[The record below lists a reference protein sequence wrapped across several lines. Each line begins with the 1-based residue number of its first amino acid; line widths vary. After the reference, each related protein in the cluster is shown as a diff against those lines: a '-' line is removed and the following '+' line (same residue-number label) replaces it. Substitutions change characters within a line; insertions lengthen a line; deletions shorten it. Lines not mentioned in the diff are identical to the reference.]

1 MTRKLDVL
9 GRMHERIMGEPCTR
23 DKIRE
28 LVDDDKPST
37 APVRRPSFP
46 KPASHSLLAGMQV
59 NPPNLYQMRLF
70 RKDAPFKAAEAS
82 HRTKHRK
89 SVGRRSVS
97 LPDIVSSQGGEGS
110 GSAPGSE
117 PEASTQAPPKGT
129 IAEVPKTVVP
139 NDLIWVARHTK
150 VTLDVCQLAAS
161 LFTAQVGSIDR
172 PMNKD
177 QFSKCLVKVIGVQS
191 VDKLPPEVVKHAF
204 TIADADKNGTVEFT
218 EFVAWYSSVGFSAN
232 VALTP
237 EERSFRNFCKDHD
250 MSLIDMDR
258 YKKYF
263 DEFDADGSGA
273 IEYEEFENLVKKCAR
288 VPKGVEVPPSRLKNL
303 WKEAD
308 SDGGGSIDFQEY
320 ALFYRKNFESGTNG
334 GFESFYKNV
343 RPPLGEGY
351 LSRRSE

>member
-9 GRMHERIMGEPCTR
+9 GRMHERIMGEPCCR

-28 LVDDDKPST
+28 LADDDRPST
-37 APVRRPSFP
+37 VVRRPTVA
-46 KPASHSLLAGMQV
+46 KPASHNLLAGLAV
-59 NPPNLYQMRLF
+59 SPPNMYQMRLF
-70 RKDAPFKAAEAS
+70 RKDAPFKAAEAF
-82 HRTKHRK
+82 HRAKHRK
-89 SVGRRSVS
+89 SVGRSVS
-97 LPDIVSSQGGEGS
+97 LPDIVSSQGAEGS
-110 GSAPGSE
+110 GSSPGSE
-117 PEASTQAPPKGT
+117 PEASTQAPQKGHL
-129 IAEVPKTVVP
+129 AGEVPKTVVP

-150 VTLDVCQLAAS
+150 VTLDVCQHAAAM
-161 LFTAQVGSIDR
+161 FTAQSGGIDKPLTR
-172 PMNKD
+172 D
-177 QFSKCLVKVIGVQS
+177 QFAKCLLKVTGVHS
-191 VDKLPPEVVKHAF
+191 IDKLPTEVARHAF
-204 TIADADKNGTVEFT
+204 KIADADKNGTIEFT

-237 EERSFRNFCKDHD
+237 EEREFRDFCKTHG
-250 MSLIDMDR
+250 MSLCMADR

-263 DEFDADGSGA
+263 DEFDSDGSGA

-320 ALFYRKNFESGTNG
+320 ALFFRKNFESGSSG

-343 RPPLGEGY
+343 RPPLGQGT
-351 LSRRSE
+351 LSRRS

>member
-1 MTRKLDVL
+1 M
-9 GRMHERIMGEPCTR
+9 
-23 DKIRE
+23 
-28 LVDDDKPST
+28 
-37 APVRRPSFP
+37 
-46 KPASHSLLAGMQV
+46 
-59 NPPNLYQMRLF
+59 YQMRLF
-70 RKDAPFKAAEAS
+70 RKDAPFKAAEAF
-82 HRTKHRK
+82 HRAKHRK
-89 SVGRRSVS
+89 SVGRSVS
-97 LPDIVSSQGGEGS
+97 LPDIVSSQGAEGS

-117 PEASTQAPPKGT
+117 PEASTQTPPKGT
-129 IAEVPKTVVP
+129 VAEVPKTVVP

-150 VTLDVCQLAAS
+150 VTLDVCQLAAA
-161 LFTAQVGSIDR
+161 LFSAQTGSIDR
-172 PMNKD
+172 SMTKD
-177 QFSKCLVKVIGVQS
+177 QFSKCLLKVTGVQS
-191 VDKLPPEVVKHAF
+191 MDKLPKEVVRHAF
-204 TIADADKNGTVEFT
+204 AIADADKNGTIEFT

-237 EERSFRNFCKDHD
+237 EEREFRDFCKSHG

-308 SDGGGSIDFQEY
+308 ADGGGSIDFQEY
-320 ALFYRKNFESGTNG
+320 ALFYRKNFESGSSG

-343 RPPLGEGY
+343 RPPLGEGT
-351 LSRRSE
+351 LSRRS